1 MTVTREEALAMID
14 QAYPDGEL
22 ERLAARFG
30 CHPDSLKDVLVSMM
44 EQRRAH
50 EKATR
55 LHPLEAKRSRDAAR
69 QKNLNRLHSRGE
81 RSLWAS
87 R

>member
-1 MTVTREEALAMID
+1 MIVTREEALAMID

-30 CHPDSLKDVLVSMM
+30 CHPESFRDMMVSMM
-44 EQRRAH
+44 EQRRAC

-55 LHPLEAKRSRDAAR
+55 FHPLEALRSRDAAR
-69 QKNLNRLHSRGE
+69 QKNLNRLHSRRE
-81 RSLWAS
+81 RSLRAS